1 MSKYDK
7 YKTQSPRESLDSKY
21 AKYRVMPTSKEQ
33 ENPLVN
39 HLKGF
44 HGESG
49 DAWWQLP
56 KKAVGKFAT
65 EIAGLPHLAAR
76 GVEAMTNA
84 GNKMYGAPVGM
95 YGMGTY
101 GKGRENPPNIR
112 VDENAR
118 QTNYAQLIPS
128 TESIQKGV
136 RPYIDIEP
144 RPSNAAQRVAY
155 EGLDF
160 GLNSLP
166 FSQVNKL
173 AKGAS
178 LLDKFSKV
186 GKTAG
191 IGAGIGATSGIAQE
205 AGTPKLAADIGA
217 SILAPKLN
225 PKNIYSAFKKIP
237 ETATKVGHKIMGLG
251 PKSLNVEAA
260 QAARDL
266 GIDLPTAALTNSKLT
281 SLADAYIG
289 KTPYFGDKLGKKY
302 KEAEAQTRDALER
315 IYEEV
320 GPKNTPEVRELIND
334 LYAERIR
341 ALPTDAKVL
350 PVGTKTALD
359 KIGTESFSPSSQEI
373 ALMKRRDKIK
383 NKLEPKSSLIAPYE
397 GPARMTAQEAL
408 DAGLVGGGRSNN
420 LKMPLQEAR
429 VQALI
434 DQKKSLNMD
443 WDEFKGVQE
452 QLKNVHHG
460 IGEDLAAYGKTN
472 PEWYKKMSEADA
484 LFASKAK
491 RADLELLLGGSI
503 NPSVDQLGYA
513 ALSKRIHAPN
523 QLNGIRK
530 QVAPETLA
538 KIEKLGV
545 VARAM
550 AIKNRGVPNPSGTA
564 ATASLLGALPSLYV
578 APGTTIAAVT
588 STAIATQLLTDKK
601 FIDLALKYAKRP
613 NLVSVVPLNKRIK
626 DVTGY
631 SAVALNRE
639 LQRAQERE
647 E

>member
-1 MSKYDK
+1 MSKSYDK
-7 YKTQSPRESLDSKY
+7 YRVKVSQDLPVKSYD
-21 AKYRVMPTSKEQ
+21 KYRIQSQKQEEGDSWSALLGKSALKGLGSIADIPNLAAQGIEGLARGQAEAERRKMELMGYPGSDIETPQINTLSSRIPTSSGARNYLKERT
-33 ENPLVN
+33 
-39 HLKGF
+39 GF
-44 HGESG
+44 DLE
-49 DAWWQLP
+49 P
-56 KKAVGKFAT
+56 KPTTG
-65 EIAGLPHLAAR
+65 G
-76 GVEAMTNA
+76 
-84 GNKMYGAPVGM
+84 
-95 YGMGTY
+95 
-101 GKGRENPPNIR
+101 
-112 VDENAR
+112 
-118 QTNYAQLIPS
+118 
-128 TESIQKGV
+128 
-136 RPYIDIEP
+136 
-144 RPSNAAQRVAY
+144 QRVASHAA
-155 EGLDF
+155 EFAGSL
-160 GLNSLP
+160 GPWGMIGKGAGALNA
-166 FSQVNKL
+166 VKL
-173 AKGAS
+173 AR
-178 LLDKFSKV
+178 
-186 GKTAG
+186 T
-191 IGAGIGATSGIAQE
+191 GAGIGATSGIAQE

-225 PKNIYSAFKKIP
+225 SKNIYSAFQKIP

-266 GIDLPTAALTNSKLT
+266 GIDLPAAALTNSKLT

-302 KEAEAQTRDALER
+302 KDAEAQQTRDALER

-334 LYAERIR
+334 LYKERIL

-397 GPARMTAQEAL
+397 GPARMSAQEAL

-523 QLNGIRK
+523 QLEGIRK

>member
-1 MSKYDK
+1 MSKIDLSQYARKD
-7 YKTQSPRESLDSKY
+7 PRIDLSQYQRKAS
-21 AKYRVMPTSKEQ
+21 ATAKEQ

-101 GKGRENPPNIR
+101 GKGREKPPNVR
-112 VDENAR
+112 VNENAP
-118 QTNYAQLIPS
+118 QTDYAQLIPS

-166 FSQVNKL
+166 FAQVNKL

-205 AGTPKLAADIGA
+205 AGAPKLAADLA
-217 SILAPKLN
+217 SIVATPYAAAKLN
-225 PKNIYSAFKKIP
+225 PKNIYSAFQKIP
-237 ETATKVGHKIMGLG
+237 ETAAKLPLKIMGLG
-251 PKSLNVEAA
+251 PKGLNIEAA

-266 GIDLPTAALTNSKLT
+266 GIDLPAAALTDSGAVA
-281 SLADAYIG
+281 LANQHIG
-289 KTPYFGDKLGKKY
+289 KTPFLSSTLNEKYANADKQMLDTLQDIYKDIGPKKTPEIKNEISRRYLQAVESLPQNAVIKPAHSLDAIKKIKIDTALPSPQEKDLVKSLEELGGVLSPKINKKY
-302 KEAEAQTRDALER
+302 GAISQEFGEIKLPAQDINIST
-315 IYEEV
+315 
-320 GPKNTPEVRELIND
+320 LI
-334 LYAERIR
+334 
-341 ALPTDAKVL
+341 
-350 PVGTKTALD
+350 GTK
-359 KIGTESFSPSSQEI
+359 
-373 ALMKRRDKIK
+373 R
-383 NKLEPKSSLIAPYE
+383 
-397 GPARMTAQEAL
+397 
-408 DAGLVGGGRSNN
+408 
-420 LKMPLQEAR
+420 
-429 VQALI
+429 
-434 DQKKSLNMD
+434 SLNAQIK
-443 WDEFKGVQE
+443 WDTEPGVKE
-452 QLKNVHHG
+452 QLKKV
-460 IGEDLAAYGKTN
+460 LAGVKKDIAEYGKTN
-472 PEWYKKMSEADA
+472 PEWYKTFKEADA
-484 LFASKAK
+484 LYGNVAK
-491 RADLELLLGGSI
+491 RAKVEKLLSGRGENYSTG
-503 NPSVDQLGYA
+503 NVQHS
-513 ALSKRIHAPN
+513 ALSKTIHN
-523 QLNGIRK
+523 
-530 QVAPETLA
+530 PETAEFLKTRVSPEVFS
-538 KIEKLGV
+538 KIEKLGKIS
-545 VARAM
+545 RAF
-550 AIKNRGVPNPSGTA
+550 ALKSKNAPNPSGTA
-564 ATASLLGALPSLYV
+564 STANIINLGVGAVTGSLGLPYLAALGAAGV
-578 APGTTIAAVT
+578 GVT
-588 STAIATQLLTDKK
+588 SLLTDKK
-601 FIDLALKYAKRP
+601 FLDLALKYAQRP

>member
-1 MSKYDK
+1 MSKIDLSQYVRKDPRIDLSQ
-7 YKTQSPRESLDSKY
+7 YKRKAS
-21 AKYRVMPTSKEQ
+21 ATSKEE

-65 EIAGLPHLAAR
+65 EIAGLPHLVAKGA
-76 GVEAMTNA
+76 ESMTNA
-84 GNKMYGAPVGM
+84 GSKMYGAPVGM

-112 VDENAR
+112 VDENAP
-118 QTNYAQLIPS
+118 QTDYAQLIPS

-166 FSQVNKL
+166 FAQVNKL

-178 LLDKFSKV
+178 LLDKFNKV
-186 GKTAG
+186 AKTAG

-217 SILAPKLN
+217 SIFTPKLN
-225 PKNIYSAFKKIP
+225 PKNIYSAFQKIP
-237 ETATKVGHKIMGLG
+237 ETAAKLPLKIMGLG
-251 PKSLNVEAA
+251 PKGLNIEAA

-266 GIDLPTAALTNSKLT
+266 GIDLPAAALTNSRLT
-281 SLADAYIG
+281 GLVDQFIG

-302 KEAEAQTRDALER
+302 KDAETQTRDALEK

-320 GPKNTPEVRELIND
+320 GPKNTPEVKKLIND
-334 LYAERIR
+334 LYTEREL
-341 ALPTDAKVL
+341 ALPAGAKVL
-350 PVGTKTALD
+350 PINTKNALD
-359 KIGTESFSPSSQEI
+359 KIGTESFSPSRQEI
-373 ALMKRRDKIK
+373 ALLARRDQIK
-383 NKLEPKSSLIAPYE
+383 NKLEPKSSLIEPYE
-397 GPARMTAQEAL
+397 GPTRMTAQEAR
-408 DAGLVGGGRSNN
+408 DAGLLDGRGSNN
-420 LKMPLQEAR
+420 LKMSLQEAK

-434 DQKKSLNMD
+434 DQKKSINMD
-443 WDEFKGVQE
+443 WDDFKGVQE

-460 IGEDLAAYGKTN
+460 IGEDLATYGKTN
-472 PEWYKKMSEADA
+472 PEWYKKMSDADT
-484 LFASKAK
+484 LFANKAK
-491 RADLELLLGGSI
+491 REELELLLGGSI
-503 NPSVDQLGYA
+503 NPSVDELGYA
-513 ALSKRIHAPN
+513 ALSKRIHAPK
-523 QLNGIRK
+523 QLETIKK
-530 QVAPETLA
+530 QVSPEVFS
-538 KIEKLGV
+538 KIEKLGTV
-545 VARAM
+545 VRAM

-564 ATASLLGALPSLYV
+564 ITG
-578 APGTTIAAVT
+578 
-588 STAIATQLLTDKK
+588 AIAGVLGSIYTPQAIGTVIGSAAATKLLTDKK
-601 FIDLALKYAKRP
+601 FIDLALKYAQRP